1 MKNVFLSRILTV
13 QTLVLVRT
21 LNIEKPNDQSATIAQ
36 YDDFYD
42 DSIVEWRELG
52 ARYKAQNIV
61 NVSGGKTYKNVLDCG
76 AGEGSVLKF
85 LDRSDFCENLFA
97 IEISSSGIEHIEG
110 LGLTKL
116 REVKKFDGYTIPYPD
131 NHFDLVYCS
140 HVIEHVEHPRML
152 LREIK
157 RVSKSQIFEVPLDH
171 IINVDKYYKELH
183 SFGHINVYTPS
194 TFKYLLKSEGFS
206 IKRDFK
212 TRINKEMLTFDMYRN
227 RKIKKTVLTE
237 LKLHLV
243 WPLLNIVKRVIWG
256 PKRYAEFGF
265 SAYTCLVE
273 PVGDLEI
280 MF

>member
-21 LNIEKPNDQSATIAQ
+21 LNIEKPNDQSSTIAQ

-243 WPLLNIVKRVIWG
+243 WPLLNIVKRVTWG

-273 PVGDLEI
+273 PIGDLEI

>member
-1 MKNVFLSRILTV
+1 M
-13 QTLVLVRT
+13 RT
-21 LNIEKPNDQSATIAQ
+21 LNVEKPENQSSAIAQ

-52 ARYKAQNIV
+52 ARYKAQNII

-97 IEISSSGIEHIEG
+97 IEISSSGIEQIEG
-110 LGLTKL
+110 LELTKL
-116 REVKKFDGYTIPYPD
+116 REVKKFDGYTIPFPD
-131 NHFDLVYCS
+131 NFFDLVYCS

-171 IINVDKYYKELH
+171 VINVDKYYKELH

-194 TFKYLLKSEGFS
+194 TFRYLLKSEGFS

-227 RKIKKTVLTE
+227 RKIKV
-237 LKLHLV
+237 
-243 WPLLNIVKRVIWG
+243 
-256 PKRYAEFGF
+256 FF
-265 SAYTCLVE
+265 
-273 PVGDLEI
+273 
-280 MF
+280 

>member
-1 MKNVFLSRILTV
+1 M
-13 QTLVLVRT
+13 RT
-21 LNIEKPNDQSATIAQ
+21 LNVEKPENQSSAIAQ

-52 ARYKAQNIV
+52 ARYKAQNII

-85 LDRSDFCENLFA
+85 LDQSDFCENLFA
-97 IEISSSGIEHIEG
+97 IEISSSGIEQIEG
-110 LGLTKL
+110 LELAKL
-116 REVKKFDGYTIPYPD
+116 REVKKFDGYTIPFPD
-131 NHFDLVYCS
+131 NYFDLVYCS

-171 IINVDKYYKELH
+171 VINVDKYYKELH

-194 TFKYLLKSEGFS
+194 TFRYLLKSEGFS

-237 LKLHLV
+237 LKLHFV
-243 WPLLNIVKRVIWG
+243 WPLLNVVKRVMWG

-273 PVGDLEI
+273 PAGDLEF